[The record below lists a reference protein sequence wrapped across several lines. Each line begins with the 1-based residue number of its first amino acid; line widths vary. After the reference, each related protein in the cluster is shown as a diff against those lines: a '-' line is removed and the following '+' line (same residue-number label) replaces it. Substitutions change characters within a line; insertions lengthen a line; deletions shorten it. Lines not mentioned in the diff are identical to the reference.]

1 MFDLEIYNVKL
12 QYTDINFNFVKVF
25 CGNSTPPIKMEIRFL
40 YTQRK
45 VCNDSKNHELQ
56 NKIVANYNLPQW
68 DVEKISTYF
77 SV

>member
-25 CGNSTPPIKMEIRFL
+25 CGNSTPPIKMEIRFF

-45 VCNDSKNHELQ
+45 VCNDAKTHVLQ
-56 NKIVANYNLPQW
+56 NKIVANYNLPPW

>member
-1 MFDLEIYNVKL
+1 MFDLEIYSVKL

-25 CGNSTPPIKMEIRFL
+25 YGNSTPPIRIEIRFF

-45 VCNDSKNHELQ
+45 VCNDAKTHVLQ
-56 NKIVANYNLPQW
+56 NKIVANYNLPPW